1 MVEENG
7 WTNGKE
13 QSSSISQHS
22 RCVYV
27 VQFWRKK
34 NKLFHSKTLILSPFI
49 IFFSMNFEPPS
60 GERKV
65 ICFRQV
71 GGENAGKQMTLARVK
86 RAWELVT
93 SGFGVTGASKQLN
106 GAHPKKSHRNYFW

>member
-1 MVEENG
+1 MDGQMVKN
-7 WTNGKE
+7 NQV
-13 QSSSISQHS
+13 QSANIQGVSMSFS
-22 RCVYV
+22 
-27 VQFWRKK
+27 FGEKK
-34 NKLFHSKTLILSPFI
+34 TKLFHSKTLILSPFI

-86 RAWELVT
+86 RASELVT
-93 SGFGVTGASKQLN
+93 SGLA
-106 GAHPKKSHRNYFW
+106 